1 MLSWKCIFES
11 FRRHVYCWQR
21 AILSLIQVP
30 EVEGHPVLIYYEAI
44 LIKDGCRSS
53 LNYAFRRSII
63 GTCIDPSYF
72 CHFRLLEDTL
82 NFMTKVAQHSER
94 ARHDASGKFWKAM
107 LHKTYEIVDKVS
119 HIVSFVNFPKWT
131 FLNISSVL
139 QQGCMPKLAQFV
151 DIWRRGPPHMSVF
164 KK

>member
-1 MLSWKCIFES
+1 MLSYKGIFEKFPKS
-11 FRRHVYCWQR
+11 HACCRQR
-21 AILSLIQVP
+21 TILSSVQGR
-30 EVEGHPVLIYYEAI
+30 EVEAYLLWNYYEAI

-82 NFMTKVAQHSER
+82 NFMTKVAQHSEHTP
-94 ARHDASGKFWKAM
+94 HDTSGKFWKAM

-119 HIVSFVNFPKWT
+119 HTMYFVNSPKWS
-131 FLNISSVL
+131 FLKCHLYTAGLYAKVSSVCRYMAK
-139 QQGCMPKLAQFV
+139 GTTSYFCV
-151 DIWRRGPPHMSVF
+151 
-164 KK
+164 